1 MFLVRRVFKVKKGTG
16 RKAAEVITQIG
27 NMYASADQ
35 RAPSRVYL
43 SGSTVP
49 GPADTVYM
57 DWTAETLESAYRP
70 ENVASK
76 PAGEDELFSKLREYQ
91 EETYIEFY
99 EMYSSA

>member
-27 NMYASADQ
+27 KLYVDVDQ
-35 RAPSRVYL
+35 RTSSRVYL

-70 ENVASK
+70 ENVAAK
-76 PAGEDELFSKLREYQ
+76 PAGEAELFAKLSEYQ

-99 EMYSSA
+99 EMYSGS